1 MSSPVYDAIIA
12 GAGIVGAACA
22 YECAAAGLTVAVI
35 DAGPVAG
42 GATAAGM
49 GHIVVMDNS
58 EAQFQLT
65 RYSRDLWN
73 ERANELPD
81 ACQYVQAGTLWIAT
95 DGEEMQEVRRKHAYY
110 SSRGARTSILDGG
123 ELSKLEPSL
132 RRDLA
137 GALLV
142 HEDAVLDPPS
152 AAAYFLSRATG
163 SGAQLMTGQRVEKL
177 DDSGIC
183 LANGERLQ
191 AGAYINAAGW
201 QAPRLTSCLPVVARK
216 GHLVITHREPGFLRH
231 QLVELGYLQ
240 SAHQSTGSSV
250 AFNVQPRRA
259 GEVIIGAS
267 RQFGSEDTNVENDI
281 VSRMLDRASSYMPEL
296 ANLEGARARAGI
308 RAATPDKLPLI
319 GLVSGYRR
327 VFAATGHEGLG
338 ITTSLATAR
347 LLVDGMLGRQSAIS
361 RQPYL
366 PTQERLVY

>member
-1 MSSPVYDAIIA
+1 MSLPVYDAIIV

-22 YECAAAGLTVAVI
+22 YECAAAGLKVAVLE
-35 DAGPVAG
+35 AAQVGS

-73 ERANELPD
+73 QRAGELPD
-81 ACQYVQAGTLWIAT
+81 TCQYVRAGTLWIAA
-95 DGEEMQEVRRKHAYY
+95 DENELQEVRRKHEYY
-110 SSRGARTSILDGG
+110 SSHGVQTSVLDGAG
-123 ELSKLEPSL
+123 LNRLEPNL
-132 RRDLA
+132 RADLA

-142 HEDAVLDPPS
+142 PDDIVLDPP
-152 AAAYFLSRATG
+152 AAATYFLKRATDK
-163 SGAQLMTGQRVEKL
+163 GAQVICGQMVGQI
-177 DDSGIC
+177 DDSGVL
-183 LANGERLQ
+183 LANGDQFQ
-191 AGAYINAAGW
+191 AGAYVNAAGW
-201 QAPRLTSCLPVVARK
+201 QAPRLTPCLPVVPRK
-216 GHLVITHREPGFLRH
+216 GHLVITRRRPGFIRH

-250 AFNVQPRRA
+250 AFNVQPRKG

-267 RQFGSEDTNVENDI
+267 RQFGSEDSHIEDAI
-281 VSRMLDRASSYMPEL
+281 VSRMLNRAVSYMPGL
-296 ANLEGARARAGI
+296 ANLEGARARAGF

-319 GLVSGYRR
+319 GPISGYHR

-347 LLVDGMLGRQSAIS
+347 LLLDGILGRESAIS

-366 PTQERLVY
+366 PAQERLAR